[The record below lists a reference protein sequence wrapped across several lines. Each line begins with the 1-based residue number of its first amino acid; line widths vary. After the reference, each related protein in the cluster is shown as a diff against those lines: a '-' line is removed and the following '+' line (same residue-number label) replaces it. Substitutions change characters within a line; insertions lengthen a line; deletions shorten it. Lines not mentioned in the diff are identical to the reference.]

1 MTDLRKYASQTT
13 FRMVVGAILLL
24 FTVGVSLI
32 GVIYGASA
40 ALMGFLCLLGAL
52 LPIGL
57 VWLALFGLDKLV
69 KRLNK
74 D

>member
-32 GVIYGASA
+32 GIIYGASA
-40 ALMGFLCLLGAL
+40 ALMGFLCLLGTL